1 MPKILL
7 YKAGDA
13 QSHKNLGKELQGL
26 KEGEY
31 IVKITRNR
39 PIRSLSANKYYHAIL
54 NIIGIETGHT
64 HEELHE
70 ALKQKFN
77 AKILYFPKGGSQI
90 IGGSTSNLDTK
101 EFAAYVNQV
110 KNWALNEFGIV
121 IPEARDLDYQKWIE
135 IETAYEE
142 NQQG

>member
-13 QSHKNLGKELQGL
+13 QSHKNLGKELQSL

-31 IVKITRNR
+31 VVKIIRNR

-64 HEELHE
+64 HEELHD
-70 ALKQKFN
+70 ALKLKFN
-77 AKILYFPKGGSQI
+77 AKVLHFPKGGSQI
-90 IGGSTSNLDTK
+90 VGESTSNLDTK

-135 IETAYEE
+135 IETAYQE